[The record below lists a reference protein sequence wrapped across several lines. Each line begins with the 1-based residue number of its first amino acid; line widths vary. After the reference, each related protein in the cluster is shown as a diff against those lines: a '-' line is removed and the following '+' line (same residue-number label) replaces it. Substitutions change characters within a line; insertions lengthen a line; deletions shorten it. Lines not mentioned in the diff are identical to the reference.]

1 MLWRTVDGHSPL
13 GDITNT
19 YDSRKQFNHL
29 WSNILDNKYM
39 LCHQQFWFS
48 ITDIRVGISTY
59 PILRDGIKC
68 AVLARAEKIKGAKG
82 YKSALK
88 YVYEYVKCH
97 ENHQE
102 FETEETF
109 YENLDYIRF
118 RMESIV
124 TFLIKII

>member
-1 MLWRTVDGHSPL
+1 MDGHSPL

-88 YVYEYVKCH
+88 YVYKYIRCC
-97 ENHQE
+97 
-102 FETEETF
+102 
-109 YENLDYIRF
+109 ENLQ
-118 RMESIV
+118 E
-124 TFLIKII
+124 IKMKKLFMRT

>member
-1 MLWRTVDGHSPL
+1 MLR
-13 GDITNT
+13 
-19 YDSRKQFNHL
+19 
-29 WSNILDNKYM
+29 
-39 LCHQQFWFS
+39 HQQFWFS
-48 ITDIRVGISTY
+48 ITDIRVGISTD